1 MRPTR
6 PRLPSTDAAKK
17 HWRDN
22 PTLTPTE
29 IQALFQIP
37 MPRVYRI
44 RNELIKEKLL
54 KVKKPRTK
62 VKKLTFNTK
71 DRYDTPPVF
80 EAPEYVLHEP
90 AAPVVT
96 PVVSEPVTA
105 NDYQVGGNHYKDMG
119 VPPWD
124 VMEATLTKTEFIGFL
139 KGNIIKYS
147 MRQGVRGEVDS
158 QKCNHYIVKL
168 NEMYKKWCTF

>member
-1 MRPTR
+1 MRKTTR
-6 PRLPSTDAAKK
+6 PRLPSTVAAKVY
-17 HWRDN
+17 WRNN
-22 PTLTPTE
+22 PILVPSE
-29 IQALFQIP
+29 IQDLFQIP
-37 MPRVYRI
+37 LPRVYRI

-62 VKKLTFNTK
+62 GNKKVFVI
-71 DRYDTPPVF
+71 TPEV
-80 EAPEYVLHEP
+80 
-90 AAPVVT
+90 APVVTPEVT

>member
-1 MRPTR
+1 MRKTR
-6 PRLPSTDAAKK
+6 PRLPSTDAAKQ
-17 HWRDN
+17 HWRAR

-71 DRYDTPPVF
+71 DRYDTPPVV
-80 EAPEYVLHEP
+80 ETPAP
-90 AAPVVT
+90 T
-96 PVVSEPVTA
+96 PVIGEPVTA

>member
-1 MRPTR
+1 MRKTR
-6 PRLPSTDAAKK
+6 PRLPSTDAAKQ
-17 HWRDN
+17 HWRAR

-29 IQALFQIP
+29 IQTLFQIP

-62 VKKLTFNTK
+62 VKKKVFVI
-71 DRYDTPPVF
+71 TPEVT
-80 EAPEYVLHEP
+80 
-90 AAPVVT
+90 PVVT
-96 PVVSEPVTA
+96 PEVAPVVSEPITA

>member
-29 IQALFQIP
+29 IQALFKIP
-37 MPRVYRI
+37 MPRAYRI

-62 VKKLTFNTK
+62 VKKLAFSTK
-71 DRYDTPPVF
+71 DRYNIPADPIATPEV
-80 EAPEYVLHEP
+80 APE
-90 AAPVVT
+90 VT
-96 PVVSEPVTA
+96 PVVSEPIKA
-105 NDYQVGGNHYKDMG
+105 DDYQVGGNHYKDMG

-124 VMEATLTKTEFIGFL
+124 VIEATLTQSEFIGFL

-158 QKCNHYIVKL
+158 QKCKHYIIKL
-168 NEMYKKWCTF
+168 DEMLRSWGWGKV